1 MPHTTRFLPDP
12 ISYDSPPAQNDIIR
26 STERMR
32 SSARTVDTSIG
43 LIPEHPRAGIISH
56 VQTCASLFP
65 FGGTAKYDGVTMT
78 KLLSRED
85 LLSKLS
91 IERAEGKRIVF
102 TNGCFDLMHI
112 GHTRYLQ
119 AAKALGDILVVGVN
133 SDASVRTLDKAPDRP
148 IVPGAQRAEV
158 LAALGCVDFVVMFDE
173 SDPLQLITAVQP
185 DVLVKGGDW
194 AIDRI
199 VGRDFVEARGGV
211 VKTIPLVPGLS
222 TTGLL
227 QRIRS
232 TAK

>member
-1 MPHTTRFLPDP
+1 MTKFLP
-12 ISYDSPPAQNDIIR
+12 
-26 STERMR
+26 
-32 SSARTVDTSIG
+32 
-43 LIPEHPRAGIISH
+43 
-56 VQTCASLFP
+56 
-65 FGGTAKYDGVTMT
+65 
-78 KLLSRED
+78 RED

-91 IERAEGKRIVF
+91 VERAEGKHIVF

-119 AAKALGDILVVGVN
+119 AAKSLGDVLVVGVN

-148 IVPGAQRAEV
+148 IVPEAQRAEV

-173 SDPLQLITAVQP
+173 SDPLQLITAIQP

-194 AIDRI
+194 TIDRI
-199 VGRDFVEARGGV
+199 VGRDIVEARGGV